1 MVATPLLK
9 QRLTEL
15 AAQLGAVEATK
26 RLERTG
32 SMERIY
38 VDSDLFLNWKVKA
51 RDLISKICG
60 KESEYYKDFERHEKG
75 YAGATSHGILLRLKP
90 IFFAAKDD
98 YEKGYLNSIRNLV
111 QAEVFDNELEQATEL
126 LNGNYKLPAAVVAG
140 VVLET
145 TLRQMCIDKGIV
157 PGKLNKMNDDLAKAG
172 EYNSLVQ
179 KRITAL
185 AAIRN
190 SAAHGKPDEFSEK
203 DVTDMISQ
211 VRTFV
216 ENQL

>member
-1 MVATPLLK
+1 
-9 QRLTEL
+9 
-15 AAQLGAVEATK
+15 
-26 RLERTG
+26 
-32 SMERIY
+32 MEGVY
-38 VDSDLFLNWKVKA
+38 VDNDLFLNWKVKA
-51 RDLISKICG
+51 RDLISKVCG
-60 KESEYYKDFERHEKG
+60 KESEYYKDFERHEKA
-75 YAGATSHGILLRLKP
+75 YAGATSHSILLTLKP
-90 IFFAAKDD
+90 IFFATKDD

-157 PGKLNKMNDDLAKAG
+157 PGKLNKMNDDLARAG
-172 EYNSLVQ
+172 AYNSLVQ
-179 KRITAL
+179 KRITGL

-203 DVTDMISQ
+203 DVADMISQ

>member
-1 MVATPLLK
+1 MAATPLLT
-9 QRLTEL
+9 QRFTEL
-15 AAQLGAVEATK
+15 GAQLGAVEATK
-26 RLERTG
+26 RHERSG
-32 SMERIY
+32 LIEGDY
-38 VDSDLFLNWKVKA
+38 VDNNQFLNWRVRA
-51 RDLISKICG
+51 RDLISKVCG
-60 KESEYYKDFERHEKG
+60 KESEYYRDFERHEKA
-75 YAGATSHGILLRLKP
+75 YAGATNHGILLKLKS

-98 YEKGYLNSIRNLV
+98 YAKGYLTSIRNLV

-126 LNGNYKLPAAVVAG
+126 LNGSYKLPAAVVAG

-157 PGKLNKMNDDLAKAG
+157 QGKLNKMNDDLARVGA
-172 EYNSLVQ
+172 YNSLVQ

-203 DVTDMISQ
+203 DVADMISQ
-211 VRTFV
+211 VRNFV
-216 ENQL
+216 EAQL